1 MLKVLFKDAIKAP
14 GKLLALCFVMYLAS
28 VSFFVAGFL
37 VLLTARWLHKT
48 MQQKAKAI
56 EAAEA
61 EAQAACVEAEKLAAA
76 AKAAQAAKATPVT
89 ASVASSTSAANDTTA
104 TQPASTP
111 RYAKSAVVIPFKTG
125 TL

>member
-1 MLKVLFKDAIKAP
+1 MLKVLLKDAIKVP
-14 GKLLALCFVMYLAS
+14 GKLFALCFVVYLAS
-28 VSFFVAGFL
+28 LSLFVAGFL
-37 VLLTARWLHKT
+37 LLLAARWLHKT

-61 EAQAACVEAEKLAAA
+61 EAEVARVEAEKLAAA
-76 AKAAQAAKATPVT
+76 SRAAEAARATVAT
-89 ASVASSTSAANDTTA
+89 ASVASAASAANDTTA
-104 TQPASTP
+104 AAPTSTR